1 MVKAIYTYIKNYLQN
16 AVIRPKFSTKLTKLS
31 FGYSVFKRLVL
42 PAPKGPVIKH
52 WRKTTQLAVWMKATN
67 EHFTITNK
75 YYILHLNLITL
86 D

>member
-1 MVKAIYTYIKNYLQN
+1 MKIFAKIVIVEYLK
-16 AVIRPKFSTKLTKLS
+16 ITSS
-31 FGYSVFKRLVL
+31 
-42 PAPKGPVIKH
+42 VIKH

-75 YYILHLNLITL
+75 YYILSINFVNLDLVNKIAKSKFNNVQIKVANS